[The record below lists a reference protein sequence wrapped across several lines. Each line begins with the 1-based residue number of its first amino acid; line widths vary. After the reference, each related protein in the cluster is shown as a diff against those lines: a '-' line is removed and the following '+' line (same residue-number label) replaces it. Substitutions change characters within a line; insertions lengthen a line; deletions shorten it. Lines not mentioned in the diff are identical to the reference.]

1 MFGGKIEYN
10 WKILNL
16 NLIKP
21 LVSEKNYETV
31 YYVAG
36 LSALV
41 SVLGLF
47 YKPLKLVAVPLNHMK
62 DIKATSKVKAPN
74 LQNRALSISSIDDQ
88 KSLVIKVKKNHL
100 RIKS

>member
-1 MFGGKIEYN
+1 MIRKN
-10 WKILNL
+10 
-16 NLIKP
+16 KP

-47 YKPLKLVAVPLNHMK
+47 YKPLKLVAVPLNREK
-62 DIKATSKVKAPN
+62 DIKDTSKIKPPK
-74 LQNRALSISSIDDQ
+74 LHNRALSISSIEDQ